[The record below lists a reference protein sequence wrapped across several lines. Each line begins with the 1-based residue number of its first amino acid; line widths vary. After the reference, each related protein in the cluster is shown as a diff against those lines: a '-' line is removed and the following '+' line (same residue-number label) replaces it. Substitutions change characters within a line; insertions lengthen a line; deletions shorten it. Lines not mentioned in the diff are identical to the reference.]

1 MRYLKTILL
10 VLLSLTLGF
19 FITLWIQSK
28 ETMQSAYFYTS
39 NINEILLTDTTPEAN
54 KRLNNLLYI
63 HLSEYVWARDN
74 MPKMFMSQ
82 EDELICVSF
91 LIEDKDIQEKYQ
103 RAITKEGL
111 YEYILENTSFCRGR

>member
-1 MRYLKTILL
+1 
-10 VLLSLTLGF
+10 
-19 FITLWIQSK
+19 
-28 ETMQSAYFYTS
+28 MQSAYFYTS

-74 MPKMFMSQ
+74 TPKMFISE

-91 LIEDKDIQEKYQ
+91 FIEDQKKKKKYQ

-111 YEYILENTSFCRGR
+111 YEYILENTSFCHGG